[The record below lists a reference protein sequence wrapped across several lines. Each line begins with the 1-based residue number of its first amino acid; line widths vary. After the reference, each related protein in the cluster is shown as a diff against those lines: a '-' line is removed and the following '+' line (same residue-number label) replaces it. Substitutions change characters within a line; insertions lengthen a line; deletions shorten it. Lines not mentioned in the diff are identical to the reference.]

1 MIRTRLAKE
10 SDLKVVVDIHLERF
24 NDFFLTSLGKFFL
37 IQFYKGFL
45 KVPGILLIVE
55 DAEKVVGF
63 AAGSY
68 SNNSFFKKLLM
79 NNLFGFFKAGII
91 VALSKPTA
99 LIRIGSNANKASTEV
114 LEFSELLSICT
125 LPNKKGY
132 GKILLKD
139 FENLIFSKSKLPISL
154 TTDVYNNEKT
164 VTFYKD
170 CGYSIYK
177 VFDSYKDRKMY
188 RFLKNND

>member
-125 LPNKKGY
+125 
-132 GKILLKD
+132 
-139 FENLIFSKSKLPISL
+139 
-154 TTDVYNNEKT
+154 
-164 VTFYKD
+164 
-170 CGYSIYK
+170 
-177 VFDSYKDRKMY
+177 
-188 RFLKNND
+188 